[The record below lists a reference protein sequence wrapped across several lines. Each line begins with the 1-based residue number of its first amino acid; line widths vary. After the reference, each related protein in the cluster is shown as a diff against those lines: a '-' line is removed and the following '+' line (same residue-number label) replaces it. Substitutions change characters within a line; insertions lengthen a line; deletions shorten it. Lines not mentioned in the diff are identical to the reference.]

1 MPRRLLPIF
10 LLLLGAC
17 APLPGGRGGPPGDGA
32 ANERPSAATSAATD
46 QQQALLAETAAA
58 LKLTPRQLVLWESYQ
73 QKVGALMADQVRA
86 ESPPRG
92 RFSAPQQIDSRV
104 ATVRHRLAA
113 IEDVEQAANALY
125 ESLDAEQRRIADQ
138 RLAATVP
145 PLYSGLISC
154 FTAPPARDAPGGAPG
169 GAPPPRR

>member
-1 MPRRLLPIF
+1 MPRRLFPIF

-17 APLPGGRGGPPGDGA
+17 APLPGARGGPPGDGGNA
-32 ANERPSAATSAATD
+32 ANERPGAATSAAID
-46 QQQALLAETAAA
+46 QQQAQLAETAAA

-73 QKVGALMADQVRA
+73 QKVGALMADQLRP

-92 RFSAPQQIDSRV
+92 RLSAPQQIDARV

-113 IEDVEQAANALY
+113 IEDVEQAANAVY
-125 ESLDAEQRRIADQ
+125 ASLDVDQRRVADQ

-154 FTAPPARDAPGGAPG
+154 FTAPPIRDAPGGAPP
-169 GAPPPRR
+169 ARR